1 MLLQLFGKK
10 HLQHTWQS
18 LTFQSTALPQEMAAW
33 ARKAGFYQYVFSSCR
48 KEAQSLE
55 ELRPQKNPLEVAQQ
69 QAWEALTWIEGSTIS
84 LLRPGNVSQFCL
96 QCLPGSTSK
105 SRANLQTRTSEKNKN
120 KKISLTDASL
130 KKKKKKADQGHK
142 GDVSTHLNW
151 SKDWGRTW
159 IQPTKETTASPWPAG
174 CQTPRLTVTVHQ
186 RERRPPLF
194 GHCKCCCGHSES
206 LKTCFPTRLLQ
217 VDHC

>member
-1 MLLQLFGKK
+1 MFLHRYLDQLAKEEHESSRLYKAKQSVSLRSNCLFPPPPDDSPAMAIDLPALFWNSELWAMLLQLFGKK

-55 ELRPQKNPLEVAQQ
+55 ELIPQKDPLEATQQ

-84 LLRPGNVSQFCL
+84 FLRPGNVSQFCL

-130 KKKKKKADQGHK
+130 KKKRKKLIKATK
-142 GDVSTHLNW
+142 GM
-151 SKDWGRTW
+151 
-159 IQPTKETTASPWPAG
+159 
-174 CQTPRLTVTVHQ
+174 
-186 RERRPPLF
+186 
-194 GHCKCCCGHSES
+194 
-206 LKTCFPTRLLQ
+206 
-217 VDHC
+217 